1 MRAEI
6 VYLRPL
12 CSLKALI
19 TGVEAGIQT
28 KVNMEN
34 IFDEAGAFN
43 GALSRTGTTDTKEK
57 DRKITLS
64 ISGLREISHRMVDY
78 AMDHYDQL
86 GLSPSAPTANKA
98 EVEEPTPCTKTAR
111 DWVRELI
118 PYVENR
124 PYRLR
129 VRGAWWVVWH
139 VLHQLDLLKEEED
152 LSYWL
157 LLLREELH
165 EYDKQ
170 FYVHDDRRREEK
182 VCGRKGMKPSQVF
195 KNMPKKEF
203 DGVPFWK
210 WREVAGEDDHLLNY
224 ALFSGRICHFVTH

>member
-1 MRAEI
+1 MEKC
-6 VYLRPL
+6 YLCGNL
-12 CSLKALI
+12 
-19 TGVEAGIQT
+19 
-28 KVNMEN
+28 NN
-34 IFDEAGAFN
+34 IYDMDKQHDEASVSCAPFSGADPK
-43 GALSRTGTTDTKEK
+43 GSK
-57 DRKITLS
+57 DENRMITLS
-64 ISGLREISHRMVDY
+64 IATLREAGHRSWDY
-78 AMDHYDQL
+78 AMDHCDQF
-86 GLSPSAPTANKA
+86 GLSPAAATASEA
-98 EVEEPTPCTKTAR
+98 EVEEPTPYTKTAR

-157 LLLREELH
+157 LLLREEFH

-170 FYVHDDRRREEK
+170 FYPHDDRRREEK
-182 VCGRKGMKPSQVF
+182 VCGRKGMKLSQVF

-224 ALFSGRICHFVTH
+224 ALFAGRICHFVTH